1 MSLNRTTIKVIAFD
15 FDGTLVESNH
25 IKDQAFKTIFDEW
38 SEHQRSIMDW
48 HLSRNDVDRQEK
60 FRYFVEEVLGQ
71 SGDEVLIKKL
81 TERFSVL
88 TRKAIV
94 DCPMVAC
101 AQSFLDD
108 CFGKVPMF
116 LVSATPQNELKSIIQ
131 ERRMDEFF
139 KGVYGAP
146 ISKFQILK
154 GILKDEN
161 RIPEEMLYIGDTT
174 EDQQSAKS
182 LGIHF
187 VGRKSDRNL
196 NSFTNVIYL
205 DFVKIR
211 KHFNQYFTL

>member
-1 MSLNRTTIKVIAFD
+1 
-15 FDGTLVESNH
+15 VESNN

-88 TRKAIV
+88 TREAIV
-94 DCPMVAC
+94 NCPMVESS
-101 AQSFLDD
+101 QSFLED

-116 LVSATPQNELKSIIQ
+116 LVSATPQNELESIL
-131 ERRMDEFF
+131 EKRCMDRFF
-139 KGVYGAP
+139 KEVYGAP
-146 ISKFQILK
+146 IRKTQILK
-154 GILKDEN
+154 KILKDEN
-161 RIPEEMLYIGDTT
+161 RTPEEMLYIGDTT

-187 VGRKSDRNL
+187 IGRKSDRNL
-196 NSFTNVIYL
+196 NNIVDLVFL

-211 KHFNQYFTL
+211 EHFNQHFTL